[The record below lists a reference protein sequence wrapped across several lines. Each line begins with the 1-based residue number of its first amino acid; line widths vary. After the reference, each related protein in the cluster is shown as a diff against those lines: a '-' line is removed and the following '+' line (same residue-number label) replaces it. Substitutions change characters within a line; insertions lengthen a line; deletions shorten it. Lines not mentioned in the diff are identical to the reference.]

1 MPLCA
6 AAHPYSHHCEALL
19 LRSSGLQKSRARCPC
34 GPHLP
39 ASDAAAQRE
48 HRALRA
54 MGALSLL
61 RDSHRAFA
69 IHMKEP
75 SVPRAG
81 RSSCAR
87 SRHAKCQRGQPQH
100 RRRSGASA
108 SHISGE
114 VKLGSFSGI
123 SAEIAEAQEGSVP
136 GELAA
141 HGPQAYMDGK
151 PCACAQ
157 ASTWELIPDLC
168 RSLLHAAISAACLC
182 QKGRA
187 VSRLQRE
194 ECQSRA

>member
-34 GPHLP
+34 GPYLP
-39 ASDAAAQRE
+39 ASDAAPQQK

-54 MGALSLL
+54 MGALNLL

-75 SVPRAG
+75 SVPRTG
-81 RSSCAR
+81 RSNCAR
-87 SRHAKCQRGQPQH
+87 SRLTKYQPGQPQR

-123 SAEIAEAQEGSVP
+123 SAEILEAQEGSMP

-141 HGPQAYMDGK
+141 HGPQVYMGGKSCAYT
-151 PCACAQ
+151 Q

-168 RSLLHAAISAACLC
+168 RSLLHAAISAACLY
-182 QKGRA
+182 QKGKT
-187 VSRLQRE
+187 VNDLQRE
-194 ECQSRA
+194 ENQSRA

>member
-19 LRSSGLQKSRARCPC
+19 LRSSGLQKSRAHCPC
-34 GPHLP
+34 EPCLP
-39 ASDAAAQRE
+39 ASGTAPQQK

-69 IHMKEP
+69 THMKEP

-81 RSSCAR
+81 RSNCAR
-87 SRHAKCQRGQPQH
+87 SRLTKYQPDQPQR

-123 SAEIAEAQEGSVP
+123 PAEILEAQEGSMP
-136 GELAA
+136 GELIA
-141 HGPQAYMDGK
+141 HDPQVYMGGK
-151 PCACAQ
+151 SCACAQ
-157 ASTWELIPDLC
+157 ANTWGLIPDLY

-182 QKGRA
+182 QKGKA
-187 VSRLQRE
+187 VSGLQRE
-194 ECQSRA
+194 ENQSRA

>member
-34 GPHLP
+34 GPYLP
-39 ASDAAAQRE
+39 TSDTAAQQE

-61 RDSHRAFA
+61 RDSHRALA
-69 IHMKEP
+69 THMKEL

-81 RSSCAR
+81 RSNCAR
-87 SRHAKCQRGQPQH
+87 SCHTKYQPDQPQH
-100 RRRSGASA
+100 WRHSGISA
-108 SHISGE
+108 SRMSGE

-123 SAEIAEAQEGSVP
+123 PAEVREAQEGSVP

-141 HGPQAYMDGK
+141 HDPQVYMDRK
-151 PCACAQ
+151 SYACAQ
-157 ASTWELIPDLC
+157 ANT
-168 RSLLHAAISAACLC
+168 
-182 QKGRA
+182 
-187 VSRLQRE
+187 
-194 ECQSRA
+194 

>member
-34 GPHLP
+34 GPYLP
-39 ASDAAAQRE
+39 ASDTAAQQE

-75 SVPRAG
+75 LAPRAG
-81 RSSCAR
+81 RSNCAR
-87 SRHAKCQRGQPQH
+87 PRLTKCQPDQPQR

-123 SAEIAEAQEGSVP
+123 PAEILEAQEGSVP

-141 HGPQAYMDGK
+141 HGPQVCMGRK
-151 PCACAQ
+151 PCTCAQ
-157 ASTWELIPDLC
+157 AST
-168 RSLLHAAISAACLC
+168 
-182 QKGRA
+182 
-187 VSRLQRE
+187 
-194 ECQSRA
+194 